1 MGLEDEVD
9 FEHALLAAARTAI
22 VVCDAAGRIGYASQ
36 DAVRL
41 LGPGIVGHPLTALL
55 APDARDAA
63 EAYLQR
69 LVASGPGDVAF
80 LDVRTASAGRERALE
95 LLGVNRLA
103 DPQLRGIV
111 VSVHDVTER
120 ARREQELTRAATT
133 DALTGLANRVVL
145 RDRLDEL
152 ARAGSAGAVVLID
165 LDQFKSV
172 NDGIGHRVGDAVLQ
186 EIARRLAAGVAGQ
199 RSSTVARVGGDEFA
213 VLLPGAA
220 IAQAE
225 AVAEQLRDAVAA
237 PIALDDRFAAVT
249 ACFGVAAVDGASP
262 DVALQAADRAAYAAK
277 RTGRNRV
284 VVHTAELD
292 RPRHTTHQELEAL
305 RVRAAQLEV
314 EARIDELTSLPNRRR
329 FNEDL
334 ARLDADARRQRR
346 PYCVVFLDLDHFGA
360 LNKHAT
366 TQAGDVALQA
376 AAHAFR
382 SALRTD
388 DVVYRHGGEE
398 FAALLPD
405 TRLGTA
411 LAVAERMREALA
423 ALEHPHGGHP
433 ACTVVTASVG
443 VSELDEDAHG
453 DAAAVVAAADRA
465 MLQAKAAG
473 RDCVVAAGLP
483 AMPGGPR

>member
-1 MGLEDEVD
+1 M
-9 FEHALLAAARTAI
+9 
-22 VVCDAAGRIGYASQ
+22 
-36 DAVRL
+36 
-41 LGPGIVGHPLTALL
+41 
-55 APDARDAA
+55 
-63 EAYLQR
+63 
-69 LVASGPGDVAF
+69 
-80 LDVRTASAGRERALE
+80 
-95 LLGVNRLA
+95 
-103 DPQLRGIV
+103 
-111 VSVHDVTER
+111 
-120 ARREQELTRAATT
+120 
-133 DALTGLANRVVL
+133 
-145 RDRLDEL
+145 
-152 ARAGSAGAVVLID
+152 
-165 LDQFKSV
+165 
-172 NDGIGHRVGDAVLQ
+172 
-186 EIARRLAAGVAGQ
+186 
-199 RSSTVARVGGDEFA
+199 
-213 VLLPGAA
+213 
-220 IAQAE
+220 
-225 AVAEQLRDAVAA
+225 
-237 PIALDDRFAAVT
+237 T
-249 ACFGVAAVDGASP
+249 ACFGVAAVGGSSP

-314 EARIDELTSLPNRRR
+314 EARIDELTGLPNRRR

-376 AAHAFR
+376 AAHAFK

-405 TRLGTA
+405 TRLSKA
-411 LAVAERMREALA
+411 LAVAERMRESLA

-443 VSELDEDAHG
+443 VSELDEDGHA
-453 DAAAVVAAADRA
+453 DASAVVAAADRA